1 MSPRAQEPTS
11 PRKQRTSGK
20 DKWRRPEKA
29 LSARDLSR
37 FLRVV
42 TEWKRGREEPV
53 VGRIRAERPDP
64 FAILVGT
71 VLSLRTRDIVTEV
84 AFKRLWALADSP
96 ERLLGL
102 SLPKLEAAI
111 RPVGFYK
118 TKSRA
123 LKAIAALL
131 LERHGGNVPGDLEA
145 LLALPGVGRKTANLV
160 LTEGF
165 GKAGICVDTHVHRIL
180 NWWGFV
186 RTDQPDETEQV
197 LRKTLPRRWWIPV
210 NGLLVSFGQS
220 VCKPVGPRCGE
231 CPLRR
236 PCPYPGKKAT

>member
-1 MSPRAQEPTS
+1 MSQRANETTS
-11 PRKQRTSGK
+11 RRKKKTPGR

-37 FLRVV
+37 FLIVV

-53 VGRIRAERPDP
+53 VGRIREERPDP
-64 FAILVGT
+64 FAILMGT
-71 VLSLRTRDIVTEV
+71 VLSLRTRDIVTEQ
-84 AFKRLWALADSP
+84 AFERLWVVADSP
-96 ERLLGL
+96 QRLLAL
-102 SLPKLEAAI
+102 SLPRVEAAI

-131 LERHGGNVPGDLEA
+131 LERHGGAVPDDLEA

-186 RTDQPDETEQV
+186 STDHPDETEQV
-197 LRKTLPRRWWIPV
+197 LRRTLPRRWWIPV

-236 PCPYPGKKAT
+236 HCPYPGKRVT